1 MKYFTVGPSELYPI
15 VPSKIKSAVSQGIL
29 SMSHRAPIFDDL
41 FESTVDNLRSLLAIP
56 KKHSIFFLSSGTE
69 GMERIIQN
77 MAMQNTLH
85 MVNGAFSE
93 KFYQTAL
100 QLKKKPIKNEVDLGK
115 SFNWQEI
122 YLPRD
127 TELVCFTQNET
138 STGVALDLAE
148 VYKLKKRFP
157 KVLFALDVVSSIPYV
172 AIDYSKIDAVF
183 FSVQKGF
190 GLPAGLGVLIVSPAA
205 ISKSLSLEKQ
215 YLSTGSY
222 HSFSSLKKNAD
233 KYETPETPNILDI
246 YLLNEVVKDM
256 LNKGIDLMRK
266 ETEEKAKY
274 IETFV
279 EKSRELSYLAENS
292 EIYSKTVHVLKVN
305 GGAKQLMEH
314 LKKHGFLISSG
325 YGAMKNDYVRIA
337 NFPAHTIDNLEKL
350 VDCLS
355 SI

>member
-15 VPSKIKSAVSQGIL
+15 VPSKIKQALKDGVL
-29 SMSHRAPIFDDL
+29 SISHRARIFDEL
-41 FESTVDNLRSLLAIP
+41 FESTTNNLRTLLSIP

-77 MAMQNTLH
+77 MAKQKTLH
-85 MVNGAFSE
+85 LVNGAFAK
-93 KFYQTAL
+93 KFYQIAL
-100 QLKKKPIKNEVDLGK
+100 QLKKDPLKIEVEYGK
-115 SFNWQEI
+115 SFDWKELSI
-122 YLPRD
+122 PRS
-127 TELVCFTQNET
+127 TELVCVTQNET
-138 STGVALDLAE
+138 STGVAIDLKQI
-148 VYKLKKRFP
+148 YTLKRKNP
-157 KVLFALDVVSSIPYV
+157 KVLFAVDVVSSIPYV
-172 AIDYSKIDAVF
+172 TVDYSKIDAVF